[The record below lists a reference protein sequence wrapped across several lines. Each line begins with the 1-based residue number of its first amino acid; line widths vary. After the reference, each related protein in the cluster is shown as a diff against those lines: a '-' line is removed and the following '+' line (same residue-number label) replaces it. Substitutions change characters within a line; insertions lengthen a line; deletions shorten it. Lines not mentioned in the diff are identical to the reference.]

1 MCESWIQNWMY
12 LSFLSTEDSGR
23 GSSIPPSHGSIL
35 GSHTVSDHLP
45 AQEGGLES
53 PLTKESS
60 GILPTPTSDRR
71 GSRASLEESVH
82 SASSG
87 EGHPLLSSGEG
98 QEHPL
103 LSLSLSQLQ
112 KPPPPT
118 QDSSSVV
125 FRNGFTPLHC
135 AIRVSVGEARG
146 LCLPCP
152 ALPSRPCPSPYRMAT
167 SPRSPRRLRAGLT
180 WSSPPPPPRP
190 SGLWSSP
197 STMTI
202 FK

>member
-1 MCESWIQNWMY
+1 MY
-12 LSFLSTEDSGR
+12 LSYFLSTEDSGR

-35 GSHTVSDHLP
+35 GSHTVTDHLP
-45 AQEGGLES
+45 AQESGPES

-60 GILPTPTSDRR
+60 GPLPSSTSDRR
-71 GSRASLEESVH
+71 SSRASLEESSH

-87 EGHPLLSSGEG
+87 EGHHLLSSGEG
-98 QEHPL
+98 QGHPL

-112 KPPPPT
+112 KPPPTP

-146 LCLPCP
+146 LCLHCP
-152 ALPSRPCPSPYRMAT
+152 LPSRAF
-167 SPRSPRRLRAGLT
+167 
-180 WSSPPPPPRP
+180 PPPTGWQHCLGHP
-190 SGLWSSP
+190 GD
-197 STMTI
+197 
-202 FK
+202 

>member
-1 MCESWIQNWMY
+1 MY
-12 LSFLSTEDSGR
+12 LSLLSTEDSGR

-53 PLTKESS
+53 SLTKESS
-60 GILPTPTSDRR
+60 GILQCSPTGDRR
-71 GSRASLEESVH
+71 SSRASLEESSH

-135 AIRVSVGEARG
+135 AIRVSVGGEARG
-146 LCLPCP
+146 LCLHCS
-152 ALPSRPCPSPYRMAT
+152 ALKTMPLPYRMAT

-180 WSSPPPPPRP
+180 WSSPPPPHRP